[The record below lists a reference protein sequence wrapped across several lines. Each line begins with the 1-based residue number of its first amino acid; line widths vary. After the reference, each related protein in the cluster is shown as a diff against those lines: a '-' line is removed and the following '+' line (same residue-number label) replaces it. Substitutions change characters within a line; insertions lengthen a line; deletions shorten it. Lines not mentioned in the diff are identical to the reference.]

1 VTAGLTAAW
10 EGRWSGIRPIGH
22 ELSYAQPGRWIRFHS
37 LPESKR
43 YADTEAE
50 CAGILARHTTVM
62 RELTG
67 GIDEV
72 LVVTC
77 SWSGDQRPVEREPEL
92 EATSGAAE
100 HWRSVLTDDSLP
112 DEPQWTH
119 LFVQSMRLDDE
130 RLSRLLRLV
139 ADDGTAGVIVADRD
153 WRWLYHPYDG
163 GADVGS
169 LADGRAVLLRCC
181 TRSCGR
187 AAPQER

>member
-1 VTAGLTAAW
+1 MTAGLTAAW

-50 CAGILARHTTVM
+50 YAEIL
-62 RELTG
+62 
-67 GIDEV
+67 
-72 LVVTC
+72 
-77 SWSGDQRPVEREPEL
+77 
-92 EATSGAAE
+92 ATSGAAE

-181 TRSCGR
+181 TCSCGR